1 MFRLLALLQ
10 LTRAALAFTA
20 IADAWTVLL
29 LYALPDPSPVSR
41 YPAHGFWVVVAKM
54 LLMSIVSAGL
64 YGFGMSL
71 NDLMDM
77 RHDRIFARWRPLP
90 SGRIRPRTAIVIA
103 ILLLMLSFSAA
114 AGIGAIDM
122 AFTPVAEAVFI
133 PWSVVFAMA
142 TAVLIVFY
150 DATAKYLGGL
160 GLVTLGAIR
169 ALHCLIGNPKTPL
182 LFLSMFLLTHV
193 IVVSLIAYQMEGK
206 RPRLKRVDW
215 IVAIAG
221 VLLGNVLALVY
232 MFYRHT
238 FSMNIA
244 WMLLGPLGALLS
256 YTLWAIIYVRL
267 RRTYSTRKKGERLML
282 MGLFWLFIYDASILF
297 ANGQSLAGI
306 AVTVLLIC
314 AILSFFGLRW
324 LGRWIALPEM
334 RYRRERGNSPG
345 PAPAPGTSQKE

>member
-29 LYALPDPSPVSR
+29 LFADVPPASHYV
-41 YPAHGFWVVVAKM
+41 AHGFGIMVLKM
-54 LLMSIVSAGL
+54 LLMSVVSAGL

-77 RHDRIFARWRPLP
+77 RRDRIFAHWRPLP
-90 SGRIRPRTAIVIA
+90 SGRIHPRTAIVFCV
-103 ILLLMLSFSAA
+103 LLLMLSFAA
-114 AGIGAIDM
+114 AAALGAIDM
-122 AFTPVAEAVFI
+122 AWASERQYI
-133 PWSVVFAMA
+133 PWSVIFAFA
-142 TAVLIVFY
+142 TAILIVFY

-206 RPRLKRVDW
+206 RPRLRRSDW
-215 IVAIAG
+215 IVGIVG
-221 VLLGNVLALVY
+221 VLVGNAAALIY
-232 MFYRHT
+232 MVCRGT
-238 FSMNIA
+238 FSMDL
-244 WMLLGPLGALLS
+244 WPMLMGPGCAMALYATWALIYLHMRRDT
-256 YTLWAIIYVRL
+256 YT
-267 RRTYSTRKKGERLML
+267 TRKKGERLML
-282 MGLFWLFIYDASILF
+282 MGLFWLFLYDAGILF
-297 ANGQSLAGI
+297 ANGQILAGI

-324 LGRWIALPEM
+324 VGRWIAQPKL
-334 RYRRERGNSPG
+334 RYRRDQGSAPSAAE
-345 PAPAPGTSQKE
+345 PAPD